1 MPSTRVRSTLLNE
14 SAGGYD
20 LGVVAGTG
28 QPESELVIERGV
40 PVPMRDGTILRA
52 DVYRPAAGGRFP
64 VLVERVAYELG
75 ARVGAY
81 GPYYAQRGYAVV
93 GQNVRG
99 AFASDGELVPFRD
112 DGSGTHQ
119 DGYDTVEWAAAQPW
133 SDGNV
138 GMLDGSYSS
147 FTQYLV
153 APTRPP
159 HLRALSPREGGGD
172 LYRDWV
178 FRDGAN
184 QLYFTRSW
192 TLQTCL
198 AWLSHPPTAEMAVG
212 AREHLQRAVS
222 EGLDPLLA
230 HLPLN
235 ECPPLADLALARWYF
250 DHLSHPDDGPYWQ
263 ALGMA
268 TRYAEVDVPMLH
280 VAGWFD
286 FFLGG
291 TLRAFQGL
299 QTQARTEAARRAQRL
314 VIGPWVHGPAAAA
327 QTQAGDV
334 DFGPEAS
341 FDIHAQRLRW
351 YDFWL
356 KGVANGALDGP
367 PVRAFLMGA
376 NRWLELDTW
385 PPDGV
390 TYRPLFLRRG
400 AEAPAG
406 TLNSGGLSFESPD
419 AAEAADRFT
428 YDPRNPVPS
437 LIVYPQLGP
446 TDHRPVEDRMLTYT
460 SAVLE
465 SDLAIA
471 GPVTATVYAAS
482 SAPDTDWV
490 VRLCD
495 VWPDGRSISVCD
507 GILRARYRESLIQPT
522 LLTPDT
528 VYQFNVDLW
537 STAQLFKA
545 GHRLRVHVTSSDFP
559 RYDRN
564 LNTGGPFGAE
574 SHSTVAVNTVFHDA
588 GRASHLSLPV
598 IALTR

>member
-1 MPSTRVRSTLLNE
+1 MSIPS
-14 SAGGYD
+14 
-20 LGVVAGTG
+20 VAPGTS
-28 QPESELVIERGV
+28 QPEFEVEIERNV

-93 GQNVRG
+93 GENVRG
-99 AFASDGELVPFRD
+99 AYASEGELVLFRD
-112 DGSGTHQ
+112 DGSGTDR

-133 SDGNV
+133 SNGNV
-138 GMLDGSYSS
+138 GMLDGSYSG

-159 HLRALSPREGGGD
+159 HLRALSPRESGGD

-178 FRDGAN
+178 FRNGAN

-198 AWLSHPPTAEMAVG
+198 AWLSHPAASANAPG
-212 AREHLQRAVS
+212 ARERLEHALSQ
-222 EGLDPLLA
+222 GLDPWLT

-235 ECPPLADLALARWYF
+235 DCPPLEGLALARWYF
-250 DHLSHPDDGPYWQ
+250 DHLSHPEDGPHWQ

-286 FFLGG
+286 VFLGG
-291 TLRAFQGL
+291 QLRAFQGL
-299 QTQARTEAARRAQRL
+299 QSHARSEEARRAQRL
-314 VIGPWVHGPAAAA
+314 VIGPWVHGPANTS

-334 DFGPEAS
+334 DFGPDAI
-341 FDIHAQRLRW
+341 FDLHAQRLRW
-351 YDFWL
+351 YDYWL
-356 KGVANGALDGP
+356 KGVPNGAMDGP

-376 NRWLELDTW
+376 NRWLELESW

-390 TYRPLFLRRG
+390 TYRPLFLHSSG
-400 AEAPAG
+400 ALSFNAPDGSDEAPD
-406 TLNSGGLSFESPD
+406 S
-419 AAEAADRFT
+419 FT
-428 YDPRNPVPS
+428 YDPQEPVPS
-437 LIVYPQLGP
+437 LILYPQLGP
-446 TDHRPVEDRMLTYT
+446 KDHRPIEERVLTYT
-460 SAVLE
+460 SNVLE
-465 SDLAIA
+465 SDLSVA
-471 GPVTATVYAAS
+471 GPVTAILHTAS

-495 VWPDGRSISVCD
+495 VWPDGRSLSVCD
-507 GILRARYRESLIQPT
+507 GILRARYRESMIQPT
-522 LLTPDT
+522 LATPDQ
-528 VYQFNVDLW
+528 VYEFQIDLW
-537 STAQLFKA
+537 STAQVFKA

-574 SHSTVAVNTVFHDA
+574 SHSAVALNTVFHDA
-588 GRASHLSLPV
+588 VRPSHLLLP
-598 IALTR
+598 ILAN

>member
-1 MPSTRVRSTLLNE
+1 
-14 SAGGYD
+14 
-20 LGVVAGTG
+20 VADTA
-28 QPESELVIERGV
+28 QPEFEVEIEREV
-40 PVPMRDGTILRA
+40 PVPMRDGTLLRA
-52 DVYRPAAGGRFP
+52 DVYRPAANGRFP

-99 AFASDGELVPFRD
+99 AYASDGELVPFRD

-133 SDGNV
+133 SNGNV
-138 GMLDGSYSS
+138 GMLDGSYSG

-159 HLRALSPREGGGD
+159 HLRAISPREGGGD

-192 TLQTCL
+192 TMQTCL
-198 AWLSHPPTAEMAVG
+198 GWLSHPAAAARAAG
-212 AREHLQRAVS
+212 ARERLDAALAS
-222 EGLDPLLA
+222 GLDQWLG

-235 ECPPLADLALARWYF
+235 ECPPLADLPLVSWYF

-263 ALGMA
+263 SLGMA
-268 TRYAEVDVPMLH
+268 GRYAEVDVPIFH
-280 VAGWFD
+280 IAGWFD

-291 TLRAFQGL
+291 TLRVFQGL
-299 QTQARTEAARRAQRL
+299 QAHARSEAARRAQRL
-314 VIGPWVHGPAAAA
+314 VIGPWVHGPASTSRS
-327 QTQAGDV
+327 QSGEL
-334 DFGPEAS
+334 DFGAEAV
-341 FDIHAQRLRW
+341 FDLHAHRVQW
-351 YDFWL
+351 YDYWL
-356 KGVANGALDGP
+356 KGVTNGALDGP

-376 NRWLELDTW
+376 NRWLELDSW
-385 PPDGV
+385 PPAGI
-390 TYRPLFLRRG
+390 TYRPLFLHQ
-400 AEAPAG
+400 G
-406 TLNSGGLSFESPD
+406 TGPSTGSLNSGGLSFVAPD
-419 AAEAADRFT
+419 ATEALDSFT
-428 YDPRNPVPS
+428 YDPRQPVPS

-446 TDHRPVEDRMLTYT
+446 TDHRPVEARVLTYT
-460 SAVLE
+460 SDVLE
-465 SDLAIA
+465 SDLVVV
-471 GPVTATVYAAS
+471 GPVTAVLHASS

-495 VWPDGRSISVCD
+495 VWPDGRSMSVCD
-507 GILRARYRESLIQPT
+507 GILRARYRESLMRPT
-522 LLTPDT
+522 LLTPGE
-528 VYQFNVDLW
+528 VYRVEVELW
-537 STAQLFKA
+537 STAQVFKA

-564 LNTGGPFGAE
+564 LNTGGPFGTE
-574 SHSTVAVNTVFHDA
+574 SSSAVAVNTIFHDA
-588 GRASHLSLPV
+588 ARPSHLSLP
-598 IALTR
+598 ILSGR

>member
-1 MPSTRVRSTLLNE
+1 MSIS
-14 SAGGYD
+14 S
-20 LGVVAGTG
+20 VVPGTT
-28 QPESELVIERGV
+28 QPEIEIERNV

-52 DVYRPAAGGRFP
+52 DIYRPATSGRFP

-81 GPYYAQRGYAVV
+81 APYYAQRGYAVV

-99 AFASDGELVPFRD
+99 AFASEGELVPFRD
-112 DGSGTHQ
+112 DGSGSNQ

-133 SDGNV
+133 SNGNV
-138 GMLDGSYSS
+138 GMLDGSYSG

-159 HLRALSPREGGGD
+159 HLRALSPRESGGD

-192 TLQTCL
+192 TMQTCR
-198 AWLSHPPTAEMAVG
+198 AWLSHPSASVMATG
-212 AREHLQRAVS
+212 ARERLEHALA
-222 EGLDPLLA
+222 EGLDPWLA

-235 ECPPLADLALARWYF
+235 ECPPLEDLPLVSWYF

-280 VAGWFD
+280 VGGWFD

-299 QTQARTEAARRAQRL
+299 QAHARGEQARRAQRL
-314 VIGPWVHGPAAAA
+314 VIGPWVHGPAAAG
-327 QTQAGDV
+327 QSQAGEL
-334 DFGPEAS
+334 DFGPDAI
-341 FDIHAQRLRW
+341 FDLHAQRLRW
-351 YDFWL
+351 YDYWL
-356 KGVANGALDGP
+356 QGVANGAMDGT

-376 NRWLELDTW
+376 NRWLELDSW
-385 PPDGV
+385 PPAGV
-390 TYRPLFLRRG
+390 TYRSLFLHQATGPTTG
-400 AEAPAG
+400 A
-406 TLNSGGLSFESPD
+406 LNGGMLSFAGPD
-419 AAEAADRFT
+419 VSDAPDSYT
-428 YDPRNPVPS
+428 YDPRQPVPS
-437 LIVYPQLGP
+437 LIVYPRLGP
-446 TDHRPVEDRMLTYT
+446 TDHRPIEDRVLTYT
-460 SAVLE
+460 SDVLE
-465 SDLAIA
+465 SDVCVA
-471 GPVTATVYAAS
+471 GPVSAILYAAS

-495 VWPDGRSISVCD
+495 VWPDGRSMSVCD
-507 GILRARYRESLIQPT
+507 GILRARYRESMTQPT
-522 LLTPDT
+522 LLTPDE
-528 VYQFNVDLW
+528 VHRFQVDLW
-537 STAQLFKA
+537 STAQVFKA
-545 GHRLRVHVTSSDFP
+545 GHRIRLHVTSSDFP

-564 LNTGGPFGAE
+564 LNTGGPFGTE
-574 SHSTVAVNTVFHDA
+574 SRSAVAANKIFHDA
-588 GRASHLSLPV
+588 ERPSHLLLP
-598 IALTR
+598 ILS

>member
-1 MPSTRVRSTLLNE
+1 MSS
-14 SAGGYD
+14 SS
-20 LGVVAGTG
+20 VVLPTS
-28 QPESELVIERGV
+28 QPEFEVEIEREV

-52 DVYRPAAGGRFP
+52 DVYRPAADGRFP
-64 VLVERVAYELG
+64 VLLERVTYELG

-81 GPYYAQRGYAVV
+81 GPYYAQRGYVVV

-99 AFASDGELVPFRD
+99 AFASEGELVPFLD
-112 DGSGTHQ
+112 DGSGSHQ

-133 SDGNV
+133 SNGNV
-138 GMLDGSYSS
+138 GMLDGSYSG

-184 QLYFTRSW
+184 QLFFTRSW
-192 TLQTCL
+192 TMQTCR
-198 AWLSHPPTAEMAVG
+198 AWLSHPAASARAEG
-212 AREHLQRAVS
+212 ARERLEHALAQ
-222 EGLDPLLA
+222 GLDTWLA

-235 ECPPLADLALARWYF
+235 ECPPLEGLPLVRWYF

-268 TRYAEVDVPMLH
+268 TRYAEVDVPMFH
-280 VAGWFD
+280 IAGWFD

-291 TLRAFQGL
+291 TLRAFQGV
-299 QTQARTEAARRAQRL
+299 QAHARSEAARRAQRL
-314 VIGPWVHGPAAAA
+314 VIGPWVHGPAAAS
-327 QTQAGDV
+327 QSQAGEV
-334 DFGPEAS
+334 EFGPEAIL
-341 FDIHAQRLRW
+341 DLHEQRLRW
-351 YDFWL
+351 YDYWL

-376 NRWLELDTW
+376 NRWLELDSW
-385 PPDGV
+385 PPAGV
-390 TYRPLFLRRG
+390 TYRPLFLHQRTG
-400 AEAPAG
+400 PSVG
-406 TLNSGGLSFESPD
+406 SLNGGGLSFDRPD
-419 AAEAADRFT
+419 APEAPDSFT
-428 YDPRNPVPS
+428 YDPRQPVPS

-446 TDHRPVEDRMLTYT
+446 KDHRPVEDRVLTYT

-465 SDLAIA
+465 ADLVVA
-471 GPVTATVYAAS
+471 GPVTAVLHAAS

-495 VWPDGRSISVCD
+495 VWPDGRSMSVCD
-507 GILRARYRESLIQPT
+507 GILRARYRESLTQAT
-522 LLTPDT
+522 LLTPDE
-528 VYQFNVDLW
+528 VYEFRVDLW
-537 STAQLFKA
+537 STAQVFKA

-574 SHSTVAVNTVFHDA
+574 SHSAVAINTVFHDA
-588 GRASHLSLPV
+588 VRPSHLSLP
-598 IALTR
+598 ILPQAMQ